1 MGVTGSR
8 LIGLRGKDSDVD
20 FVAYGR
26 SSFELGR
33 KKIAKGLKS
42 GELEKPNLE
51 YVYRR
56 RKVNVPFE
64 IFKIHEER
72 KFNRAVLDGISFDL
86 LYVRDYDERPP
97 IPEKIGKKIGYATI
111 TAEVIDDRFVF
122 DYPACYFVDHPKIE
136 AILSFTHTFVGQA
149 FKGEVVEAYGVV
161 EEIDGKFYLI
171 VGTLR
176 ECNEYIVSKTLLN
189 LSNLEYEFERWKAK
203 TFKYSSKSSLKDL
216 KLGVDSGMGELQLVG
231 EMLIKFLDTVENH
244 IRNIKKDL
252 DLAKVQELIDAIE
265 GARSIFVM
273 GAGRSG
279 FVAKAFAMRLMHLG
293 YNVYVVGE
301 TVTPRIK
308 KEDLLIAIS
317 GSGETT
323 SVVNISRKAKEL
335 IGSKLVAITQNKDS
349 TLAKMSDI
357 VVLLKGKTKTE
368 KNDEIARIAPL
379 GTMFELT
386 ALIFLDG
393 LIAELMKIKNL
404 TEKDLEARHAV
415 LE

>member
-1 MGVTGSR
+1 MG
-8 LIGLRGKDSDVD
+8 GL
-20 FVAYGR
+20 
-26 SSFELGR
+26 
-33 KKIAKGLKS
+33 
-42 GELEKPNLE
+42 
-51 YVYRR
+51 
-56 RKVNVPFE
+56 
-64 IFKIHEER
+64 H
-72 KFNRAVLDGISFDL
+72 
-86 LYVRDYDERPP
+86 
-97 IPEKIGKKIGYATI
+97 
-111 TAEVIDDRFVF
+111 
-122 DYPACYFVDHPKIE
+122 
-136 AILSFTHTFVGQA
+136 
-149 FKGEVVEAYGVV
+149 
-161 EEIDGKFYLI
+161 
-171 VGTLR
+171 
-176 ECNEYIVSKTLLN
+176 
-189 LSNLEYEFERWKAK
+189 
-203 TFKYSSKSSLKDL
+203 
-216 KLGVDSGMGELQLVG
+216 LVG
-231 EMLIKFLDTVENH
+231 EMLIKFLDTLEKHV
-244 IRNIKKDL
+244 RSIKNEL
-252 DLAKVQELIDAIE
+252 DMSKVQEVIDAIE

-368 KNDEIARIAPL
+368 KNDEIAKIAPL

-393 LIAELMKIKNL
+393 LVAELMNLKNL

>member
-1 MGVTGSR
+1 
-8 LIGLRGKDSDVD
+8 
-20 FVAYGR
+20 
-26 SSFELGR
+26 
-33 KKIAKGLKS
+33 
-42 GELEKPNLE
+42 
-51 YVYRR
+51 
-56 RKVNVPFE
+56 
-64 IFKIHEER
+64 
-72 KFNRAVLDGISFDL
+72 
-86 LYVRDYDERPP
+86 
-97 IPEKIGKKIGYATI
+97 
-111 TAEVIDDRFVF
+111 
-122 DYPACYFVDHPKIE
+122 
-136 AILSFTHTFVGQA
+136 
-149 FKGEVVEAYGVV
+149 
-161 EEIDGKFYLI
+161 
-171 VGTLR
+171 
-176 ECNEYIVSKTLLN
+176 
-189 LSNLEYEFERWKAK
+189 
-203 TFKYSSKSSLKDL
+203 
-216 KLGVDSGMGELQLVG
+216 MGELQLVG

-265 GARSIFVM
+265 DARSIFVM

-357 VVLLKGKTKTE
+357 VVLLKGKTKIE

>member
-1 MGVTGSR
+1 
-8 LIGLRGKDSDVD
+8 
-20 FVAYGR
+20 
-26 SSFELGR
+26 
-33 KKIAKGLKS
+33 
-42 GELEKPNLE
+42 
-51 YVYRR
+51 
-56 RKVNVPFE
+56 
-64 IFKIHEER
+64 
-72 KFNRAVLDGISFDL
+72 
-86 LYVRDYDERPP
+86 
-97 IPEKIGKKIGYATI
+97 
-111 TAEVIDDRFVF
+111 
-122 DYPACYFVDHPKIE
+122 
-136 AILSFTHTFVGQA
+136 
-149 FKGEVVEAYGVV
+149 
-161 EEIDGKFYLI
+161 
-171 VGTLR
+171 
-176 ECNEYIVSKTLLN
+176 
-189 LSNLEYEFERWKAK
+189 
-203 TFKYSSKSSLKDL
+203 
-216 KLGVDSGMGELQLVG
+216 MGELQLVG
-231 EMLIKFLDTVENH
+231 EMLIKFFDTVENH
-244 IRNIKKDL
+244 IRNIKKEL
-252 DLAKVQELIDAIE
+252 DMEKVQEMIDAIE
-265 GARSIFVM
+265 SAESIFVM

-308 KEDLLIAIS
+308 KEDVLIAIS

-368 KNDEIARIAPL
+368 KNDEIARLAPL

-393 LIAELMKIKNL
+393 LVAELMKLKNL

>member
-1 MGVTGSR
+1 MGG
-8 LIGLRGKDSDVD
+8 
-20 FVAYGR
+20 
-26 SSFELGR
+26 
-33 KKIAKGLKS
+33 
-42 GELEKPNLE
+42 
-51 YVYRR
+51 
-56 RKVNVPFE
+56 
-64 IFKIHEER
+64 
-72 KFNRAVLDGISFDL
+72 
-86 LYVRDYDERPP
+86 
-97 IPEKIGKKIGYATI
+97 
-111 TAEVIDDRFVF
+111 
-122 DYPACYFVDHPKIE
+122 
-136 AILSFTHTFVGQA
+136 
-149 FKGEVVEAYGVV
+149 
-161 EEIDGKFYLI
+161 
-171 VGTLR
+171 
-176 ECNEYIVSKTLLN
+176 
-189 LSNLEYEFERWKAK
+189 
-203 TFKYSSKSSLKDL
+203 
-216 KLGVDSGMGELQLVG
+216 LQLVG
-231 EMLIKFLDTVENH
+231 EMLIKFLDTLEKHVRSVKNE
-244 IRNIKKDL
+244 L
-252 DLAKVQELIDAIE
+252 DMAKVQEVIDAIE

-368 KNDEIARIAPL
+368 RNDEIAKIAPL

-393 LIAELMKIKNL
+393 LVAELMKLKNL

>member
-1 MGVTGSR
+1 MG
-8 LIGLRGKDSDVD
+8 GL
-20 FVAYGR
+20 
-26 SSFELGR
+26 
-33 KKIAKGLKS
+33 
-42 GELEKPNLE
+42 
-51 YVYRR
+51 
-56 RKVNVPFE
+56 
-64 IFKIHEER
+64 H
-72 KFNRAVLDGISFDL
+72 
-86 LYVRDYDERPP
+86 
-97 IPEKIGKKIGYATI
+97 
-111 TAEVIDDRFVF
+111 
-122 DYPACYFVDHPKIE
+122 
-136 AILSFTHTFVGQA
+136 
-149 FKGEVVEAYGVV
+149 
-161 EEIDGKFYLI
+161 
-171 VGTLR
+171 
-176 ECNEYIVSKTLLN
+176 
-189 LSNLEYEFERWKAK
+189 
-203 TFKYSSKSSLKDL
+203 
-216 KLGVDSGMGELQLVG
+216 LVG
-231 EMLIKFLDTVENH
+231 EMLIKFLDTLEKHVRSVKNE
-244 IRNIKKDL
+244 L
-252 DLAKVQELIDAIE
+252 DMAKVQELIDAIE

-368 KNDEIARIAPL
+368 KNDEIAKIAPL

-393 LIAELMKIKNL
+393 LVAELMKLKNL

>member
-1 MGVTGSR
+1 
-8 LIGLRGKDSDVD
+8 
-20 FVAYGR
+20 
-26 SSFELGR
+26 
-33 KKIAKGLKS
+33 
-42 GELEKPNLE
+42 
-51 YVYRR
+51 
-56 RKVNVPFE
+56 
-64 IFKIHEER
+64 
-72 KFNRAVLDGISFDL
+72 
-86 LYVRDYDERPP
+86 
-97 IPEKIGKKIGYATI
+97 
-111 TAEVIDDRFVF
+111 
-122 DYPACYFVDHPKIE
+122 
-136 AILSFTHTFVGQA
+136 
-149 FKGEVVEAYGVV
+149 
-161 EEIDGKFYLI
+161 
-171 VGTLR
+171 
-176 ECNEYIVSKTLLN
+176 
-189 LSNLEYEFERWKAK
+189 
-203 TFKYSSKSSLKDL
+203 
-216 KLGVDSGMGELQLVG
+216 MGELQLVG

-244 IRNIKKDL
+244 IRNIKKEL

-335 IGSKLVAITQNKDS
+335 IGSKLVAITQNRDS

-393 LIAELMKIKNL
+393 LVAELMKIKNL